1 MKKTYLAII
10 FSFALTL
17 SCILSACSTYQ
28 SPSETEA
35 QTTETQSTDSISQQI
50 NNLKEQILE
59 LEQNNYITE
68 IERNKEIARLE
79 TLITN
84 LKKQESNEGSN
95 TPPKQDSSSSN
106 QEEPTP
112 NTPKSEFVYTIEN
125 DEAIITGFIGNEE
138 NITIP
143 SAIDGYT
150 VTCISDEAFAS
161 SSIKSISLP
170 STITK
175 IGWFAF
181 KNCSNLKSITIPSS
195 VMSIGYSA
203 FAQTGTDFSII
214 CAPDS
219 FAAQYAES
227 YGINYKPI

>member
-10 FSFALTL
+10 FSFALTF
-17 SCILSACSTYQ
+17 SCILSACGNYQ
-28 SPSETEA
+28 PNIEDEPPTI
-35 QTTETQSTDSISQQI
+35 ETQAENSISQQI
-50 NNLKEQILE
+50 NDLKKQILE

-68 IERNKEIARLE
+68 IERNNEIDRLE
-79 TLITN
+79 ALIEN
-84 LKKQESNEGSN
+84 LKKQEPNNDSN
-95 TPPKQDSSSSN
+95 TPPQQDSSSDN
-106 QEEPTP
+106 QEKPTP
-112 NTPKSEFVYTIEN
+112 DNPEPKFIYTVEN

-150 VTCISDEAFAS
+150 VTCVSDEAFAS

-170 STITK
+170 NTITK

-181 KNCSNLKSITIPSS
+181 KNCSNLKSIVIPNS
-195 VMSIGYSA
+195 VKTIGYSA
-203 FAQTGTDFSII
+203 FAQTGSDFSII

-227 YGINYKPI
+227 YGINCKPI